1 MKVSGYEVGLLI
13 LPSNTS
19 VVSAGFGHTGGKF
32 LEKGRRRI
40 IQRRESREREYG
52 VEEEKTC

>member
-1 MKVSGYEVGLLI
+1 MGLLI

-19 VVSAGFGHTGGKF
+19 DVSAGFGHTGGKF